1 MNYNYT
7 QYDMSDVTYVDRIY
21 LCLNTYILL
30 EIKPEC
36 SVKRVSEEI
45 T

>member
-1 MNYNYT
+1 
-7 QYDMSDVTYVDRIY
+7 MSDVTYVDRIY

-30 EIKPEC
+30 EIKPKC